1 MTLTP
6 TPSSA
11 TPHTILVATSSAY
24 DHAGLEQ
31 TLARH
36 GYHVR
41 AVSRGNEALEVAR
54 SGDVALAVVDVALA
68 GSASLELCQL
78 VRQLCGPQVPL
89 YLLSTAPH
97 PEEHARALHIGATD
111 YLPLSME
118 ADDLAEK
125 ILVRLHAIL
134 PAPATRALPTMAT
147 LEVNYHTMLAGSP
160 DTILLMQRGTNLLLD
175 VNRRA
180 RQHFGL
186 TEAELVQT
194 DLPSLCPPLQPD
206 GRTSNAVFAE
216 QVAAVMGGATQMV
229 ALTMRHSTG
238 RLIDCELRM
247 VPLNSGEHRLMHVRV
262 VDVTARNRAAALRD
276 GKNKLLEMI
285 ARSAPQGEI
294 MERLMLLIESQSP
307 DVICTVML
315 LGPDGRTVAA
325 ATGPRMPRAYLHALV
340 GLPIGPSAGSCGTAM
355 YRRATVIVADIDH
368 DPLWTPYREVA
379 ARFGLRACWSI
390 PIMQDSSTVIGSF
403 AMYYRTARTPADDEL
418 DLIGTASHLAGIA
431 ITRARR
437 EEELLRHREHLE
449 ELVAARTLELLQSKE
464 QAEQVNEELTAAL
477 ENLSLTQE
485 ELVRR
490 DKLAALGALVAGV
503 AHELNTPIGNSLVM
517 ASTMSERTA
526 ELRRELEGGLRRS
539 VLETYL
545 DQAASADQVVLRNL
559 NRAAALVASFRHI
572 AVDGANSQR
581 SRFLLREQVG
591 HLLHAMEADLRRQG
605 VTLEQEIDQSL
616 ELDSYATPLL
626 QALRQLIDNA
636 VVHGFGSGKL
646 GKAGT
651 LRVAAY
657 GSSSSGDSG
666 GEIAIDV
673 IDDGIGIPGG
683 NLPRIYDPFFTTR
696 MGAGGSGLGLYVTHN
711 IVTGVLG
718 GHIDVASKVGLGT
731 RFTLRLPKTA
741 PL

>member
-1 MTLTP
+1 MP
-6 TPSSA
+6 TPSSSLG
-11 TPHTILVATSSAY
+11 TPHTILLATSSAY
-24 DHAGLEQ
+24 DHASLAQ

-36 GYHVR
+36 GYHVH
-41 AVSRGNEALEVAR
+41 AVSRGDEALAAAR
-54 SGDVALAVVDVALA
+54 SGDVALAIVDVALA
-68 GSASLELCQL
+68 GSASLELCQM
-78 VRQLCGPQVPL
+78 VRQLCGPGVPL
-89 YLLSTAPH
+89 YLLSTAPNA
-97 PEEHARALHIGATD
+97 EEHARAFHIGATD

-118 ADDLAEK
+118 ADDLADK
-125 ILVRLHAIL
+125 ILVRLNVML

-160 DTILLMQRGTNLLLD
+160 DTILLMQRGSNLLLD

-194 DLPSLCPPLQPD
+194 RLPSLCPPLQPD
-206 GRTSNAVFAE
+206 GRASTEVFAE
-216 QVAAVMGGATQMV
+216 QVDAVMAGATQMV

-262 VDVTARNRAAALRD
+262 VDVTARNRAAALRN

-285 ARSAPQGEI
+285 ARSAPQGETL
-294 MERLMLLIESQSP
+294 ERLMQLIESQSP
-307 DVICTVML
+307 DVLCTVML

-325 ATGPRMPRAYLHALV
+325 ASGPSMPRAYLDALV
-340 GLPIGPSAGSCGTAM
+340 GLPIGPAAGSCGTAM
-355 YRRATVIVADIDH
+355 HRRATVIVADIDN
-368 DPLWTPYREVA
+368 DPLWAPYRAVA
-379 ARFGLRACWSI
+379 SRYGLRACWSI

-403 AMYYRTARTPADDEL
+403 AMYYRSVRAPDAEEL
-418 DLIGTASHLAGIA
+418 ALIGAAAHLAGIA
-431 ITRARR
+431 ITRTRR

-449 ELVAARTLELLQSKE
+449 ELVAARTLELLRSKD

-477 ENLSLTQE
+477 ENLSLTQD

-559 NRAAALVASFRHI
+559 NRAAALVASFRRI
-572 AVDGANSQR
+572 AVDGAQSQR
-581 SRFLLREQVG
+581 SRFRLGEQVG
-591 HLLHAMEADLRRQG
+591 ELLHALEADLRRQG
-605 VTLEQEIDQSL
+605 VTLEQELDQSL
-616 ELDSYATPLL
+616 ELDSYPAPLL

-636 VVHGFGSGKL
+636 VVHGFGSGKD
-646 GKAGT
+646 GRTGT
-651 LRVAAY
+651 LRVAAH
-657 GSSSSGDSG
+657 DSG
-666 GEIAIDV
+666 EEVVIDV
-673 IDDGIGIPGG
+673 IDDGIGIAGG

-731 RFTLRLPKTA
+731 RFTLRLPKSA

>member
-1 MTLTP
+1 MMP
-6 TPSSA
+6 TPASA
-11 TPHTILVATSSAY
+11 TPHTILLATSSAY
-24 DHAGLEQ
+24 DHASLAQ

-36 GYHVR
+36 GYQVR
-41 AVSRGNEALEVAR
+41 AVSRGDAALAVAR
-54 SGDVALAVVDVALA
+54 SGDVALAIVDVALA
-68 GSASLELCQL
+68 GSASLELCQM
-78 VRQLCGPQVPL
+78 VRQLCGPGVPL

-111 YLPLSME
+111 YLPLSLE
-118 ADDLAEK
+118 ADDLADR
-125 ILVRLHAIL
+125 ILVRLKVML

-160 DTILLMQRGTNLLLD
+160 DTILLMQRGSNLLLD

-194 DLPSLCPPLQPD
+194 ELTSLCPPTQPD
-206 GRTSNAVFAE
+206 GRASAAVFAA
-216 QVAAVMGGATQMV
+216 QVAAVMAGATEMV

-262 VDVTARNRAAALRD
+262 VDVTARNRAAALRN

-285 ARSAPQGEI
+285 ARSAPQSETL
-294 MERLMLLIESQSP
+294 ERLMLLIESQSP
-307 DVICTVML
+307 DVLCSVML

-325 ATGPRMPRAYLHALV
+325 ASGPNIPSAYLDALV
-340 GLPIGPSAGSCGTAM
+340 GLPIGPVAGSCGTAM
-355 YRRATVIVADIDH
+355 HRRATVVVADIDN
-368 DPLWTPYREVA
+368 DPLWTPYRAVA
-379 ARFGLRACWSI
+379 ARFGLRACWSM

-403 AMYYRTARTPADDEL
+403 AMYYRTVRAPDAEEL
-418 DLIGTASHLAGIA
+418 ALIGAASHLAGIA
-431 ITRARR
+431 ITRTRR

-449 ELVAARTLELLQSKE
+449 DLVAARTLELRQSKDR
-464 QAEQVNEELTAAL
+464 AEQVNEELTAAL
-477 ENLSLTQE
+477 ENLSLTQDQ
-485 ELVRR
+485 LVRR

-517 ASTMSERTA
+517 ASTMSERTT

-559 NRAAALVASFRHI
+559 KRAAALVASFRHI
-572 AVDGANSQR
+572 AVDGARSQR
-581 SRFLLREQVG
+581 SRFRPGEQVG
-591 HLLHAMEADLRRQG
+591 QLLHALEADLRRQG
-605 VTLEQEIDQSL
+605 IALEPELDQSL
-616 ELDSYATPLL
+616 ELDSYAAPLL
-626 QALRQLIDNA
+626 QALQQLIDNA
-636 VVHGFGSGKL
+636 VVHGFGSGKD
-646 GKAGT
+646 GKTGT
-651 LRVAAY
+651 LRVAVH
-657 GSSSSGDSG
+657 DSG
-666 GEIAIDV
+666 AEVAIDV

-683 NLPRIYDPFFTTR
+683 NLARIYDPFFTTR
-696 MGAGGSGLGLYVTHN
+696 MGAGGSGLGLYITHN